1 MLIALAA
8 AIVIAHFTRFGADV
22 YAIGGDRTSAKLM
35 GVPMRRT
42 TIAIYA
48 LGGFYSALG
57 GVIYALYT
65 SSGYPLAGTGNEL
78 SAIAAVV
85 LGGTVLTGG
94 VGMVA
99 GTLFGG
105 MILGLIATLINFNG
119 SLNGAWIMISGG
131 VMLFLFIV
139 MQRSLLSS
147 FRLRG
152 ALENCSRTMAR
163 ASKHLIAAAGRAER
177 RDRAAQ
183 RFERNIHTSLAGR
196 LGREIV
202 DGIYPPGSL
211 LPNAADMCARFSVSR
226 TVLREA
232 YSVLT
237 AKAMIVAR
245 PKIGTRVRPMADWNM
260 LDPEVL
266 SWHLQ
271 TTPTENFVAE
281 LFVLRQMVEPEAA
294 ALAAKA
300 RSRATI
306 DRIAEAYRR
315 MDQFKDGAGDLIGAD
330 LDFHMGILD
339 ATGNHFLTA
348 LGGLIRTSLECTF
361 ELSWRAPRG
370 SRTTACISTG
380 GSSRPSATARRSW
393 PRSA

>member
-1 MLIALAA
+1 MARVSTHLSSAA
-8 AIVIAHFTRFGADV
+8 QRARAGA
-22 YAIGGDRTSAKLM
+22 
-35 GVPMRRT
+35 
-42 TIAIYA
+42 
-48 LGGFYSALG
+48 
-57 GVIYALYT
+57 
-65 SSGYPLAGTGNEL
+65 
-78 SAIAAVV
+78 
-85 LGGTVLTGG
+85 
-94 VGMVA
+94 
-99 GTLFGG
+99 
-105 MILGLIATLINFNG
+105 
-119 SLNGAWIMISGG
+119 
-131 VMLFLFIV
+131 
-139 MQRSLLSS
+139 QRS
-147 FRLRG
+147 
-152 ALENCSRTMAR
+152 
-163 ASKHLIAAAGRAER
+163 AAERAER

-202 DGIYPPGSL
+202 SGIYPPGSL
-211 LPNAADMCARFSVSR
+211 LPNAADMCGRFLVSR
-226 TVLREA
+226 TALREA

-245 PKIGTRVRPMADWNM
+245 PKIGTRVRPKADWNM

-306 DRIAEAYRR
+306 DRIADAYRR

-330 LDFHMGILD
+330 LDFHMGILE

-361 ELSWRAPRG
+361 ELSWEGASRIQDDRLHQHRG
-370 SRTTACISTG
+370 IFEAIRD
-380 GSSRPSATARRSW
+380 GSPELAKIRMTELLSDSMNDVRQYLKQRDAASEPAAAR
-393 PRSA
+393 

>member
-1 MLIALAA
+1 
-8 AIVIAHFTRFGADV
+8 
-22 YAIGGDRTSAKLM
+22 
-35 GVPMRRT
+35 
-42 TIAIYA
+42 
-48 LGGFYSALG
+48 
-57 GVIYALYT
+57 
-65 SSGYPLAGTGNEL
+65 
-78 SAIAAVV
+78 
-85 LGGTVLTGG
+85 
-94 VGMVA
+94 
-99 GTLFGG
+99 
-105 MILGLIATLINFNG
+105 
-119 SLNGAWIMISGG
+119 
-131 VMLFLFIV
+131 
-139 MQRSLLSS
+139 
-147 FRLRG
+147 
-152 ALENCSRTMAR
+152 MAR
-163 ASKHLIAAAGRAER
+163 ASKHLTPADGRAER

-202 DGIYPPGSL
+202 SGIHPPGSL
-211 LPNAADMCARFSVSR
+211 LPSAAEMCGRFSVSR

-300 RSRATI
+300 HSRATI

-361 ELSWRAPRG
+361 ELSWEGASRIQDDRLHQHRG
-370 SRTTACISTG
+370 IFEAISD
-380 GSSRPSATARRSW
+380 GSPELAKIRMTELLGELDERHPAISQAARRGRGRRDRPTPSAGRPAGHEPPASRSCSRAATCSSVRRAS
-393 PRSA
+393 